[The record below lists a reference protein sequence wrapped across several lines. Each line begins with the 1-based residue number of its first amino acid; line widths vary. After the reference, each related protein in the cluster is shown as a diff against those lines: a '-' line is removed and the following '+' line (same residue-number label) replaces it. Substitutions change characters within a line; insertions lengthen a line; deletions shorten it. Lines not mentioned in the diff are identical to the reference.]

1 MQLGV
6 HAVLSTVKT
15 YSGGCVFSSLSQLAP
30 FFTRTF
36 TELLKDMPFFKT
48 NKNNK
53 YRKVVLKKFINL
65 FLEFFYNT
73 LLIVR

>member
-36 TELLKDMPFFKT
+36 TELLKDMPFLRQIKI
-48 NKNNK
+48 
-53 YRKVVLKKFINL
+53 INIEKL
-65 FLEFFYNT
+65 F
-73 LLIVR
+73 